1 MAMMTGEGEG
11 GGGSW
16 AGSPPRRGVSAHLE
30 RRSVTPPAGAVSL
43 FRSTFRQ
50 KKNKKKINLGEVPP
64 GGTFR
69 PGKAWKGSNPPFRP
83 RRGGITAQVSFLH
96 LTFLLIQLE
105 AN

>member
-1 MAMMTGEGEG
+1 MMAMMTGEGEG

-50 KKNKKKINLGEVPP
+50 KKNKKKSIWARFLLEKPSGLE
-64 GGTFR
+64 R
-69 PGKAWKGSNPPFRP
+69 PGKVPTRPSVPGEVGSL
-83 RRGGITAQVSFLH
+83 RRSRSFISL
-96 LTFLLIQLE
+96 FC
-105 AN
+105 

>member
-1 MAMMTGEGEG
+1 MMAMMTGEGEG

-50 KKNKKKINLGEVPP
+50 KKNKKNQFGRGSSWRNLQ
-64 GGTFR
+64 
-69 PGKAWKGSNPPFRP
+69 AWKG
-83 RRGGITAQVSFLH
+83 
-96 LTFLLIQLE
+96 LE
-105 AN
+105 RFQPALPSPERWDHCAGLVPSSHFSADSARS